1 MSLSEYCN
9 LAFLRGNVSFE
20 NVSFEMCLLKC
31 VFSIFYW
38 KTHFKRKMSLLKC
51 AFWII
56 FRKTHFKRDISLFD
70 NFLSFEICLS
80 KKNQTNR
87 NVPFE
92 KTHYKFPKGTFP
104 RKKAKCWKD
113 TFQSS
118 KREMCLLKGTFAFSE
133 VKIPHGDV

>member
-1 MSLSEYCN
+1 MCLFD
-9 LAFLRGNVSFE
+9 FLLKDTFQEE
-20 NVSFEMCLLKC
+20 NVPFEMC
-31 VFSIFYW
+31 
-38 KTHFKRKMSLLKC
+38 
-51 AFWII
+51 FWII

-118 KREMCLLKGTFAFSE
+118 KGKCAF
-133 VKIPHGDV
+133 